1 MHLFS
6 CLHFSTIRVWGCHH
20 MHNRFAYVPVCRN
33 KLQWSTCLLRWV
45 RLTQSTIQW
54 ASEVPPMTKNQ
65 SNESKSMVFVFFAR
79 FDVCLLLRDRRANG
93 SSHQS
98 TCYWLK
104 PFEYHVSSAF
114 LLGICKATVLE
125 TGKSGTK
132 LSIEY
137 DAWKTGTHEKLV
149 LQFPQRF
156 RKSRI
161 VPRFFSVW
169 HRLVSEWIALEVH
182 LFSWWLRY
190 SIRIHS
196 W

>member
-1 MHLFS
+1 M
-6 CLHFSTIRVWGCHH
+6 
-20 MHNRFAYVPVCRN
+20 
-33 KLQWSTCLLRWV
+33 Q
-45 RLTQSTIQW
+45 
-54 ASEVPPMTKNQ
+54 
-65 SNESKSMVFVFFAR
+65 SMVFVFFAR
-79 FDVCLLLRDRRANG
+79 LSLLLRDRRANG

-104 PFEYHVSSAF
+104 PLEYHVSSAF

-137 DAWKTGTHEKLV
+137 DAWKTRISHTKNSFCSFLNGFVSQESCLV
-149 LQFPQRF
+149 
-156 RKSRI
+156 
-161 VPRFFSVW
+161 FFSVW

-196 W
+196 WSCRFYSSPFPQQAAKSEQEQV